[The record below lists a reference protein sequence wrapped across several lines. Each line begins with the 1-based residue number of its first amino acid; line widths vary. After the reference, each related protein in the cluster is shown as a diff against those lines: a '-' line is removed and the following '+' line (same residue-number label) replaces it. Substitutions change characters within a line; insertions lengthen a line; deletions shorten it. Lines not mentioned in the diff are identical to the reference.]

1 MNVAQESAKP
11 LLQRLTTRR
20 GLFGALVAG
29 GTLGGVAAGTS
40 IAASSTA
47 AGVAA
52 EGLGAARKP
61 PAAWA
66 AAENYD
72 AARNARQVRDR
83 IRRERLPNVQLVD
96 DRGRKVRFYD
106 DIVRDRVVVIN
117 AMYTVCGNICTPAT
131 RNLMEARE
139 LLGDLARGI
148 RFVSMT
154 LTPLIDGPGE
164 LAAFKKMHGIGDDW
178 TFLTGSPDQ
187 VERVQKAMGMLS
199 SNPEDDLLAHSALA
213 VVVDERNSRWTH
225 ANTLTPAKAIA
236 RMIRYELV

>member
-1 MNVAQESAKP
+1 MDQHDDSRGW
-11 LLQRLTTRR
+11 LQRLTTRR

-29 GTLGGVAAGTS
+29 GTVGGVAAGASLTAGS
-40 IAASSTA
+40 SLTAGNAAD
-47 AGVAA
+47 AGS
-52 EGLGAARKP
+52 RS
-61 PAAWA
+61 AAWA
-66 AAENYD
+66 NSENYD
-72 AARNARQVRDR
+72 SARNARQVRER
-83 IRRERLPNVQLVD
+83 IRRERLPNVQLTD
-96 DRGRKVRFYD
+96 DRGRKLRFYD

-139 LLGDLARGI
+139 LLGDLGRGI

-154 LTPLIDGPGE
+154 LTPLVDGPGE

-178 TFLTGSPDQ
+178 TFLTGSVDQ
-187 VERVQKAMGMLS
+187 VETVQRAMGMLS
-199 SNPEDDLLAHSALA
+199 RNPEDDLLSHSALA
-213 VVVDERNSRWTH
+213 IVVDERNSRWTH